1 LLRIETMTRTIRL
14 LSLVVLSATAACGGE
29 PPAEAPREALNP
41 LLAPSR
47 LTETAPPTFRV
58 RLETSAGDVVL
69 LVHRDWAPLGVD
81 RFYNLVKNRFY
92 DDTRIYR
99 VLDGFMAQFGMNG
112 DPRVNV
118 TWRNKVIVDDPVAHS
133 NTRGTVSFAKGGPH
147 SRTTEVFINY
157 RDNASLDERG
167 FAPIAEVIQGMDVA
181 DGFYK
186 AYGDGPPRGEGP
198 YQARVQA
205 QGNAYLDAAFPEL
218 TRIEHA
224 IIESAGS

>member
-1 LLRIETMTRTIRL
+1 
-14 LSLVVLSATAACGGE
+14 
-29 PPAEAPREALNP
+29 
-41 LLAPSR
+41 
-47 LTETAPPTFRV
+47 
-58 RLETSAGDVVL
+58 
-69 LVHRDWAPLGVD
+69 
-81 RFYNLVKNRFY
+81 
-92 DDTRIYR
+92 
-99 VLDGFMAQFGMNG
+99 MAQFGMNG